1 MLYPGRIIKAG
12 EQDAEIVKALKTQ
25 LNEALGTADNPALR
39 LDPGE
44 PHFGPRMEQA
54 VKLFQARHL
63 DVDGRSLRQDGEV
76 GSLTC
81 TFGWLATALAYCCGA
96 GGKVSARGLVIGI
109 TAAVVSGA
117 LLVIAAVGFGQYE
130 WLALAGWIFVGVLL
144 WSVRS
149 RV

>member
-25 LNEALGTADNPALR
+25 LNEGLGTADNPDLR

-76 GSLTC
+76 GSLTWSAL
-81 TFGWLATALAYCCGA
+81 FGSETVPRREETNDQFLSRVLQ
-96 GGKVSARGLVIGI
+96 
-109 TAAVVSGA
+109 
-117 LLVIAAVGFGQYE
+117 IAAGE
-130 WLALAGWIFVGVLL
+130 EAKHVLEVPKN
-144 WSVRS
+144 SN
-149 RV
+149 

>member
-54 VKLFQARHL
+54 VSLFEHALTL
-63 DVDGRSLRQDGEV
+63 DPRLRWLLHINTNIPLFGRKRPFLRPDRRSASL
-76 GSLTC
+76 LC
-81 TFGWLATALAYCCGA
+81 
-96 GGKVSARGLVIGI
+96 
-109 TAAVVSGA
+109 
-117 LLVIAAVGFGQYE
+117 
-130 WLALAGWIFVGVLL
+130 
-144 WSVRS
+144 S
-149 RV
+149 RRYSMLR